1 MTKFKAVNMKAE
13 SSHDHQPMAIFQS
26 VLLPPPPTLPA
37 PCFPFFP
44 LFFSMQRRRRTERDQ
59 TTHTDP
65 GLHHP
70 PPASSSPAIC
80 ARPSAC
86 NSTTTRPWT
95 SAEESI
101 HHWRKR
107 EKDRE
112 RKWKE
117 RKDGWRWRGVEGV
130 AGKRRG
136 EEKRKWD
143 AMKLNHRKGRVGQRR
158 GTD

>member
-1 MTKFKAVNMKAE
+1 MKAE
-13 SSHDHQPMAIFQS
+13 SPHDHQPMAIFQS

-37 PCFPFFP
+37 PCFPFF
-44 LFFSMQRRRRTERDQ
+44 SMQRRRRTERDQ

-65 GLHHP
+65 GLHPP

-117 RKDGWRWRGVEGV
+117 RKDGWRWRGLQEKGEVRKSESEMPWNLITERVVSG
-130 AGKRRG
+130 RG
-136 EEKRKWD
+136 EEQI
-143 AMKLNHRKGRVGQRR
+143 KLA
-158 GTD
+158 

>member
-1 MTKFKAVNMKAE
+1 MAKFKAVNDEGRKSTWPPAHGYI
-13 SSHDHQPMAIFQS
+13 SISAVTPTSHASCSMLSFFS
-26 VLLPPPPTLPA
+26 
-37 PCFPFFP
+37 PFF
-44 LFFSMQRRRRTERDQ
+44 SIQRRRRTERDQ

-65 GLHHP
+65 GLHPP
-70 PPASSSPAIC
+70 PPAPSSPAIC